1 MNRLYSAECV
11 TAVKET
17 ARRNLVIAV
26 FGTEVCLTMSA
37 RQVPGGWLFRLRGGG
52 HFGWHERRS
61 ASCRS
66 STYRTSGCVPV
77 NAMQLLL
84 EFRRDW
90 ARSEDYDE
98 VIREIKAHTAPG
110 WR

>member
-37 RQVPGGWLFRLRGGG
+37 LQVLADGYFVCAV
-52 HFGWHERRS
+52 ED
-61 ASCRS
+61 
-66 STYRTSGCVPV
+66 TSGGMSAGPHR
-77 NAMQLLL
+77 AGL
-84 EFRRDW
+84 RRI
-90 ARSEDYDE
+90 AQAGACR
-98 VIREIKAHTAPG
+98 
-110 WR
+110 